1 MKKKKHLQCLLSFTS
16 VVSTLASLNLWRCS
30 TDHSSTIRWKNRCAL
45 APWGTSIALAHFEV
59 IIIWDLDFQAFSH
72 LFFKFST
79 IQTQFYKMKRTRLIF
94 LTSQIKILHSNTT
107 TKVARPTKN
116 HRVSNCPKISEFIP
130 MNPMTVQPII
140 VIVVTEKQYHLQL
153 LMEEK
158 TKKDFKADKKTSCK
172 HVIGLQTFQPLF
184 WDSLWATSSSAYILN
199 CYESNISDKS

>member
-1 MKKKKHLQCLLSFTS
+1 
-16 VVSTLASLNLWRCS
+16 
-30 TDHSSTIRWKNRCAL
+30 
-45 APWGTSIALAHFEV
+45 
-59 IIIWDLDFQAFSH
+59 
-72 LFFKFST
+72 
-79 IQTQFYKMKRTRLIF
+79 
-94 LTSQIKILHSNTT
+94 
-107 TKVARPTKN
+107 
-116 HRVSNCPKISEFIP
+116 